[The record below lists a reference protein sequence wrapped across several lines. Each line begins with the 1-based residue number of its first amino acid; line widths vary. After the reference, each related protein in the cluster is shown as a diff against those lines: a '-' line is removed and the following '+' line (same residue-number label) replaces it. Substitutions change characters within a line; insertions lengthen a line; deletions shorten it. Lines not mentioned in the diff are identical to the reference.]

1 MKWLSPSYWE
11 NEGRLSSLKKQ
22 REEHTLEWAR
32 KMTEFHTWRTC
43 VDMTSKERILW
54 IRGSL
59 GLGKT
64 VMAGYFI
71 ELLKCHYPDAIVAY
85 FFCRSGQA
93 GLTKAREIICTLAYQ
108 CVQEDEQA
116 QSVLEALRS
125 KDFKIDENV
134 GIGFLFDKLLR
145 EPLLKTS
152 KEVFI
157 VLDGLDEADRT
168 SLDCTERRP
177 VTEYEIL
184 LAHLG
189 TLKTERVLFIS
200 RPEADISR
208 IIPHCI
214 IKQLGRD
221 DNKNDIDRYV
231 RQKIEGSQRLRL
243 HFANESI
250 DPIQYFRNKANGIFL
265 WVEIAIHQLSQAKSS
280 SSFRKDLQEFS
291 AASGSMERL
300 YSSFLNR
307 IEGEDVKWIKEIL
320 KWVVVYIADS
330 RPYPFNSFSVDTLKE
345 VVEFT
350 LDDKLPEF
358 QNFLEVEMGSLLHL
372 IPSYDIIHAELIHE
386 TLKLFL
392 SCPSVCP
399 PAFLI
404 DEETS
409 HYDALVTCL
418 EVLGDNNLPHIASYA
433 KEGWPFHLE
442 KLSSENIRAVDRIFH
457 FLEGGGCKAWM
468 RPFEATTADYQLF
481 LPRLSLDATLYESK
495 LQKVHTFLMR
505 FKSKLDKA
513 QLVFDGSM
521 STPAHWIIDM
531 TSNPWKLGEYVGKAA
546 AELCLFQDISQFWV
560 SVYLS
565 LAIKYY
571 CKRSGRHIDS
581 PSDLKDL
588 TLNNFS
594 SIATWSGRSERPPNS
609 NRIGTAFLTLRMW
622 PEAVESLESGE
633 DLDFNIWTWVGHAY
647 MKMNEF
653 EAALRAYKRGI
664 ATCPESHLGGVV
676 REELW
681 RYIGLANW
689 TKGDFKS
696 AIEVVEKTRFAH
708 DVQPYNY
715 DLPPS
720 DPTDV
725 SNVPQVYQTQES
737 SREVKISDGYPIMLL
752 ASAYAAIG
760 DHHGQLRI
768 CLETSQRVNQWWAYQ
783 ALESAYLS
791 TSNRDY
797 TSTVSDRVSKER
809 AEINHL
815 LHRQNSGHDTTSEL
829 GTLSLDW
836 LITGRRRQF
845 SYHYPKPNQKSEL
858 I

>member
-11 NEGRLSSLKKQ
+11 IEGRLSSLTKL

-32 KMTEFHTWRTC
+32 KMPEFHTWRTC

-108 CVQEDEQA
+108 CVQEDEEA

-189 TLKTERVLFIS
+189 SLKTTRVLFIS
-200 RPEADISR
+200 RPEANISR

-214 IKQLGRD
+214 TKQLGRD
-221 DNKNDIDRYV
+221 DNENDIDRYV

-250 DPIQYFRNKANGIFL
+250 DPIQYFRDKANGIFL

-280 SSFRKDLQEFS
+280 SSFRKNLQGFS
-291 AASGSMERL
+291 DASGSMERL

-307 IEGEDVKWIKEIL
+307 IEGDDVKWIKEIL
-320 KWVVVYIADS
+320 KWVVVYTAGSLPNPSPI
-330 RPYPFNSFSVDTLKE
+330 NSFLVDTLKE
-345 VVEFT
+345 AVEFT

-372 IPSYDIIHAELIHE
+372 IPSYDGIHAELIHE

-392 SCPSVCP
+392 SSPFVCP

-409 HYDALVTCL
+409 HYNALVTCL
-418 EVLGDNNLPHIASYA
+418 EVLGDNNLPHIAIYA
-433 KEGWPFHLE
+433 REAWPWHLV
-442 KLSSENIRAVDRIFH
+442 KLSSENIGAVDRIFH
-457 FLEGGGCKAWM
+457 FLEGGGCKAWIGS
-468 RPFEATTADYQLF
+468 FEGTSAPYQF
-481 LPRLSLDATLYESK
+481 LPHLSLNATRYEIS
-495 LQKVHTFLMR
+495 LWMVHTFLMR
-505 FKSKLDKA
+505 FKSKLDTVK
-513 QLVFDGSM
+513 LVFDGST
-521 STPAHWIIDM
+521 STPAHWITDM
-531 TSNPWKLGEYVGKAA
+531 VSNPWKLGEYVGKAA
-546 AELCLFQDISQFWV
+546 AELCLFQDISYICV
-560 SVYLS
+560 SFHLS

-594 SIATWSGRSERPPNS
+594 SIATWCGRSERPPNS

-647 MKMNEF
+647 MNLNEF
-653 EAALRAYKRGI
+653 EAAIRAYKRGI
-664 ATCPESHLGGVV
+664 ATCPESHLGVV

-696 AIEVVEKTRFAH
+696 AIEVFEKTRFAH

-737 SREVKISDGYPIMLL
+737 SREVKISDRYPIMLL

-768 CLETSQRVNQWWAYQ
+768 CLGTSQRVNQWWAYQ

-797 TSTVSDRVSKER
+797 TSTVSDGVSKER

-815 LHRQNSGHDTTSEL
+815 LHRQNSGHDTSEL

-845 SYHYPKPNQKSEL
+845 SYHYPKPDQTSEL

>member
-11 NEGRLSSLKKQ
+11 NEGRLSSLTKQ

-32 KMTEFHTWRTC
+32 KMPEFHTWRTC

-85 FFCRSGQA
+85 FFCRSGQT

-108 CVQEDEQA
+108 CVQEDEEA

-189 TLKTERVLFIS
+189 SLKTARVLFIS
-200 RPEADISR
+200 RPEADVSR

-214 IKQLGRD
+214 TKQLGRD

-231 RQKIEGSQRLRL
+231 RQKIEGSQRLTL
-243 HFANESI
+243 HFVNESI
-250 DPIQYFRNKANGIFL
+250 DPIQYFRDKANGIFL

-280 SSFRKDLQEFS
+280 SSFRKNLQGFS
-291 AASGSMERL
+291 DASGSMERL

-320 KWVVVYIADS
+320 KWVVVYIAA
-330 RPYPFNSFSVDTLKE
+330 PQPFTNTSSISVDTLKE
-345 VVEFT
+345 AVEFT

-372 IPSYDIIHAELIHE
+372 IPSYDGIHAELIHE

-392 SCPSVCP
+392 SSPSVSP
-399 PAFLI
+399 PTFLI
-404 DEETS
+404 DQEKS
-409 HYDALVTCL
+409 HYDALVTCF

-433 KEGWPFHLE
+433 KEEWPFHLE

-468 RPFEATTADYQLF
+468 RPFEAPYQLF
-481 LPRLSLDATLYESK
+481 LPLL
-495 LQKVHTFLMR
+495 
-505 FKSKLDKA
+505 
-513 QLVFDGSM
+513 
-521 STPAHWIIDM
+521 
-531 TSNPWKLGEYVGKAA
+531 
-546 AELCLFQDISQFWV
+546 
-560 SVYLS
+560 
-565 LAIKYY
+565 
-571 CKRSGRHIDS
+571 
-581 PSDLKDL
+581 
-588 TLNNFS
+588 
-594 SIATWSGRSERPPNS
+594 
-609 NRIGTAFLTLRMW
+609 
-622 PEAVESLESGE
+622 
-633 DLDFNIWTWVGHAY
+633 
-647 MKMNEF
+647 
-653 EAALRAYKRGI
+653 
-664 ATCPESHLGGVV
+664 
-676 REELW
+676 
-681 RYIGLANW
+681 
-689 TKGDFKS
+689 
-696 AIEVVEKTRFAH
+696 
-708 DVQPYNY
+708 
-715 DLPPS
+715 
-720 DPTDV
+720 
-725 SNVPQVYQTQES
+725 S
-737 SREVKISDGYPIMLL
+737 SRNYP
-752 ASAYAAIG
+752 
-760 DHHGQLRI
+760 
-768 CLETSQRVNQWWAYQ
+768 
-783 ALESAYLS
+783 
-791 TSNRDY
+791 
-797 TSTVSDRVSKER
+797 
-809 AEINHL
+809 
-815 LHRQNSGHDTTSEL
+815 
-829 GTLSLDW
+829 
-836 LITGRRRQF
+836 F
-845 SYHYPKPNQKSEL
+845 HYPMTIQENLAK
-858 I
+858 